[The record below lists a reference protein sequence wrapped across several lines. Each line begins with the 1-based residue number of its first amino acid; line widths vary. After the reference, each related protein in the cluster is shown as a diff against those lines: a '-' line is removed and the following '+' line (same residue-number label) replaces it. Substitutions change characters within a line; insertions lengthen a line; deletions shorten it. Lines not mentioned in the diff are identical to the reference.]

1 MMTRVGIVMA
11 ALVVLLGACAGPSGD
26 RVVVAAG
33 TTLVDSGFIE
43 VVAAAYEAEVDG
55 VDVAVVALS
64 SAEAFAYAD
73 AGNADVAITH
83 EPQQLGAF
91 LASHP
96 ESVTFVPFASE
107 FVLVGPP
114 AFAGSAESVVEAF
127 ALVAASGFPFVSRDD
142 GSGTHAREQT
152 IWAAVPY
159 VPDTQEWYTRTG
171 SGMASTLL
179 VASQRSAVTLAERGA
194 YLAVAADLSLEE
206 IPVESRSML
215 ENAYDLTVADMDDP
229 RSMAFAE
236 WMKGSSGR
244 SAIQQANQ
252 QLFGTQVY
260 RVP

>member
-1 MMTRVGIVMA
+1 MRSRAGIVIAVA
-11 ALVVLLGACAGPSGD
+11 AIFLGACAGQGND

-43 VVAAAYEAEVDG
+43 LVAAAYETEIEG

-83 EPQQLGAF
+83 EPQQLATF
-91 LASHP
+91 LATHP
-96 ESVTFVPFASE
+96 RSVSYVPFASE
-107 FVLVGPP
+107 FVLVGPSTS
-114 AFAGSAESVVEAF
+114 AGEAESVVEAF
-127 ALVAASGFPFVSRDD
+127 AQVAESGSPFVSRND

-159 VPDTQEWYTRTG
+159 VPGAAEWYTRTG

-179 VASQRSAVTLAERGA
+179 IASQRSAVTLAERGA
-194 YLAVAADLSLEE
+194 YLAVSGDLSLDE
-206 IPVESRSML
+206 IPLENRSML
-215 ENAYDLTVADMDDP
+215 GNPYDLTVVDADEP
-229 RSMAFAE
+229 LSMAFAE
-236 WMKGSSGR
+236 WMKGSDGR
-244 SAIQQANQ
+244 SAIEQANQ